1 MAQLAEFI
9 GNHIFLSMGFIVV
22 LFMFISLSLN
32 DKMQSFNAVNP
43 AQLTQLVN
51 HKNAILI
58 DVRDED
64 SFKQGHIVNA
74 LNLPLNQLLT
84 DTKAIEKFKGKPV
97 IAYCA
102 RGQTSATAC
111 KHLTKQGIET
121 VFNLSGGIGSWV
133 TEKLPLV
140 KS

>member
-9 GNHIFLSMGFIVV
+9 GNHIFLSLGFVVV
-22 LFMFISLSLN
+22 LFLFITLSLN
-32 DKMQSFNAVNP
+32 EKMQSFNAVNP

-51 HKNAILI
+51 QKNAVLI

-74 LNLPLNQLLT
+74 MNLPLEKLLT
-84 DTKAIEKFKGKPV
+84 DSKSIEKLKGKPV

-102 RGQTSATAC
+102 RGQSSASAC
-111 KHLTKQGIET
+111 KHLTKQGVET